1 MTRTFDTYLPPE
13 KSRVRRVRLAAEVFD
28 GVTQSRVS
36 EGLRLTAQGLLA
48 APIVNASGLFVWLE
62 ESGRDPVSIS
72 VDPGWLPFDPQVA
85 NVPALPER
93 LVRVELAPQ
102 RAYPFAGG
110 ATAIRSR
117 LIQNRVDRPP
127 VPVAQA
133 PVWLQWIDDTKP
145 ATTTNWIDTP
155 LRGRTED
162 NGDFVATVRFTPTQ
176 VPRLNAQGLLRIRL
190 AATVASVTKTSPERE
205 IAEGRVTEPANPSE
219 TFAWNEFQP

>member
-28 GVTQSRVS
+28 GVTLSRVS
-36 EGLRLTAQGLLA
+36 DGLTLTAQGLLG
-48 APIVNASGLFVWLE
+48 APIVNAGGLFVWLE

-110 ATAIRSR
+110 ATGIRGR
-117 LIQNRVDRPP
+117 LIQKRNDDPP
-127 VPVAQA
+127 LPVARA
-133 PVWLQWIDDTKP
+133 PVWLQWIDDTQ
-145 ATTTNWIDTP
+145 AGTIWIDAP
-155 LRGRTED
+155 LRGRTDD
-162 NGDFVATVRFTPTQ
+162 NGDFAAIARFTPTQ
-176 VPRLNAQGLLRIRL
+176 VPRLDAQGRLRIRL
-190 AATVASVTKTSPERE
+190 AATQAGITLKSPELQV
-205 IAEGRVTEPANPSE
+205 AEGRVTDVPKA
-219 TFAWNEFQP
+219 FAWNEFQP